1 MRILQNPP
9 WNKYAAL
16 GYCWGRDQPIKTTT
30 STIQQFFEAVSF
42 SELPKSLRDGVLT
55 IWRLSLRLLWI
66 DSLCIIQDDSIGAAK
81 EIALMPQI
89 YQNAH
94 VTISA
99 ARSSDSHDGFLHEL
113 SVPCAQ
119 ADVFKLPFRC
129 PGESFG
135 YVNLF
140 YEPTGFWD
148 PIERRA
154 WPLQEFLLSRRIL
167 KYGSYQLSWSCL
179 SAEFHENDDAGANWF
194 SERDKRFSDLRRHF
208 LELQKDK
215 RPKSNVWRELA
226 KEYTSR
232 DLTESKDRLLAIS

>member
-1 MRILQNPP
+1 M
-9 WNKYAAL
+9 
-16 GYCWGRDQPIKTTT
+16 
-30 STIQQFFEAVSF
+30 
-42 SELPKSLRDGVLT
+42 
-55 IWRLSLRLLWI
+55 LWI
-66 DSLCIIQDDSIGAAK
+66 DSLWIIQDDSIGAAK

-113 SVPCAQ
+113 SVPSAQ

-129 PGESFG
+129 PGEIFG
-135 YVNLF
+135 YVTLF

-179 SAEFHENDDAGANWF
+179 SAEFHKNDDAGANWF
-194 SERDKRFSDLRRHF
+194 SEETNDFRTCAGIF
-208 LELQKDK
+208 LNCKKIKGQ
-215 RPKSNVWRELA
+215 RV
-226 KEYTSR
+226 TSG
-232 DLTESKDRLLAIS
+232 EI